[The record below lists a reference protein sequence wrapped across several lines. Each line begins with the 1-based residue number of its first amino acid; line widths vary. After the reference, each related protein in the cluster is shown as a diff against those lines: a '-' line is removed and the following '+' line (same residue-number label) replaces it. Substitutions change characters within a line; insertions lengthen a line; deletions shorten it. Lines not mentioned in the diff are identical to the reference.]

1 MSNSNNGKS
10 SSLLLCLVLL
20 SGPAL
25 STEEIVVTGSS
36 GGSGP
41 DYYIIDFSQD
51 WVRDLNYQQYLQ
63 AQANDRQRQYEER
76 NRYQNERSLARCEAN
91 ANEEEQY
98 CAFKAHAARQ
108 NNMEKCGSLSNG
120 LSFSIA
126 SSRGPSMAFSPSDS
140 YSHCVNMTQMYL
152 STDISS
158 CKAIASAARNRCQQ
172 EH

>member
-1 MSNSNNGKS
+1 VSNSNNVKS
-10 SSLLLCLVLL
+10 LALLLCLAPL

-36 GGSGP
+36 GDSGP
-41 DYYIIDFSQD
+41 SHYIIDFSQD

-63 AQANDRQRQYEER
+63 AQTNDRQRQSQERSRYE
-76 NRYQNERSLARCEAN
+76 NERSLARCEAA

-98 CAFKAHAARQ
+98 CGFKAHVARQ
-108 NNMEKCGSLSNG
+108 SNMEKCGSLSNG

-140 YSHCVNMTQMYL
+140 YDHCVNMTQMYL
-152 STDISS
+152 STDMSS
-158 CKAIASAARNRCQQ
+158 CKALAAAARNRCQQ